1 MIKIYFDDD
10 MRVTEKPIFSY
21 PWYLRP
27 FFWNQKRKYGQIL
40 KPALIWARV
49 PGLFAAIAILYG
61 VLDRKSSPIDP
72 VLRSL
77 ITVRVSQINECR
89 FCIDINS
96 AMLAKRTG
104 SMNKV
109 EALEQW
115 QESELFDNKERVVLE
130 YVEAITYTDRQV
142 NDDLIQR
149 LYEYFNE
156 DEIVELTG
164 LIAFQNLSSKFN
176 SALDL
181 PAQGFCRLP
190 ESTTRNNNENPNV

>member
-1 MIKIYFDDD
+1 
-10 MRVTEKPIFSY
+10 
-21 PWYLRP
+21 
-27 FFWNQKRKYGQIL
+27 
-40 KPALIWARV
+40 
-49 PGLFAAIAILYG
+49 
-61 VLDRKSSPIDP
+61 
-72 VLRSL
+72 
-77 ITVRVSQINECR
+77 
-89 FCIDINS
+89 
-96 AMLAKRTG
+96 
-104 SMNKV
+104 MNKL

-115 QESELFDNKERVVLE
+115 QESELFDSKERVVLE

-142 NDDLIQR
+142 DDDLTQR

-190 ESTTRNNNENPNV
+190 ESTDRNNGKSNV

>member
-1 MIKIYFDDD
+1 
-10 MRVTEKPIFSY
+10 MRVNDKPVDQY

-40 KPALIWARV
+40 KPGLLWARV
-49 PGLFAAIAILYG
+49 PQLFAAVAILYG
-61 VLDRKSSPIDP
+61 VLDRRSSPIDP

-77 ITVRVSQINECR
+77 ITVRVSQINWCL

-96 AMLAKRTG
+96 AVLAKRTG
-104 SMNKV
+104 SMEKV

-115 QESELFDNKERVVLE
+115 RDSELFDLKEKTVLE

-142 NDDLIQR
+142 DNNLMGR
-149 LYEYFNE
+149 LREYFNE
-156 DEIVELTG
+156 DEVVELTG

-181 PAQGFCRLP
+181 PAQGFCRV
-190 ESTTRNNNENPNV
+190 PNTEGDGNK

>member
-1 MIKIYFDDD
+1 
-10 MRVTEKPIFSY
+10 MRVTEKSLSSY

-49 PGLFAAIAILYG
+49 PRLFAAIALLYG

-109 EALEQW
+109 EALGQW
-115 QESELFDNKERVVLE
+115 NESELFDDKERVVLE
-130 YVEAITYTDRQV
+130 YVEAMTYTDRRV
-142 NDDLIQR
+142 DDGLIRR
-149 LYEYFNE
+149 LYQYFNE
-156 DEIVELTG
+156 DAIVELTG

-176 SALDL
+176 NALDL
-181 PAQGFCRLP
+181 PSQGFCHLP
-190 ESTTRNNNENPNV
+190 ESAYHINHKSNI

>member
-1 MIKIYFDDD
+1 
-10 MRVTEKPIFSY
+10 MRVNEKPVDQY

-27 FFWNQKRKYGQIL
+27 FFWNQKRKYGQVL
-40 KPALIWARV
+40 KPALVWARV
-49 PGLFAAIAILYG
+49 PKLFAAVAILYG
-61 VLDRKSSPIDP
+61 VLDRRSSPIDP

-77 ITVRVSQINECR
+77 ITVRVSQINWCL

-96 AMLAKRTG
+96 SVLAKRTG
-104 SMNKV
+104 SMEKV

-115 QESELFDNKERVVLE
+115 QDSDLFDPKEKIVLQ
-130 YVEAITYTDRQV
+130 YVEAITYTDQQV
-142 NDDLIQR
+142 NKDLMNR
-149 LYEYFNE
+149 LHEYFDE

-181 PAQGFCRLP
+181 PAQGFCRVANDAAT
-190 ESTTRNNNENPNV
+190 SRITENKQQ

>member
-1 MIKIYFDDD
+1 
-10 MRVTEKPIFSY
+10 MRVTEKTVSSY

-49 PGLFAAIAILYG
+49 PRLFAAIAILYG

-77 ITVRVSQINECR
+77 ITVRVSQINVCR

-96 AMLAKRTG
+96 SVLAKRTG

-109 EALEQW
+109 EALDQW
-115 QESELFDNKERVVLE
+115 QESDLFDNKERVVLE
-130 YVEAITYTDRQV
+130 YVEAMTYTGRQV
-142 NDDLIQR
+142 DDDLTQR
-149 LYEYFNE
+149 LYEHFNE

-190 ESTTRNNNENPNV
+190 ENADRNNENSKV

>member
-1 MIKIYFDDD
+1 
-10 MRVTEKPIFSY
+10 MRVNDKPVDQY

-40 KPALIWARV
+40 KPGLLWARV
-49 PGLFAAIAILYG
+49 PQLFAAVAILYG
-61 VLDRKSSPIDP
+61 VLDRRSSPIDP

-77 ITVRVSQINECR
+77 ITVRVSQINWCL

-96 AMLAKRTG
+96 AVLAKRTG
-104 SMNKV
+104 SMEKV

-115 QESELFDNKERVVLE
+115 RDSELFDLKEKTVLE

-142 NDDLIQR
+142 DNVLMSR
-149 LYEYFNE
+149 LREYFNE
-156 DEIVELTG
+156 DEVVELTG

-181 PAQGFCRLP
+181 PAQGFCRV
-190 ESTTRNNNENPNV
+190 PNTEGDGNK

>member
-1 MIKIYFDDD
+1 MEVLRLAFTSKSASSLMPKKTSRSTFVQLSRKAIPCFLSRQRIPNATAVTVFGRVRMFTICFEND
-10 MRVTEKPIFSY
+10 MRVKEKPISSY

-27 FFWNQKRKYGQIL
+27 FFWNQKRKYGQVL

-49 PGLFAAIAILYG
+49 PCLFTAIAILYG
-61 VLDRKSSPIDP
+61 VLDRKNSPIDP

-96 AMLAKRTG
+96 AMLAKRTS

-115 QESELFDNKERVVLE
+115 QDSELFDNKERVVQIGRAH
-130 YVEAITYTDRQV
+130 V
-142 NDDLIQR
+142 
-149 LYEYFNE
+149 
-156 DEIVELTG
+156 
-164 LIAFQNLSSKFN
+164 
-176 SALDL
+176 
-181 PAQGFCRLP
+181 
-190 ESTTRNNNENPNV
+190 